1 MQPKQI
7 EHEYSEHV
15 DTITAWFIERSG
27 GLQAQA
33 ALAEL
38 GKRFRSLALGL
49 PDLPS
54 DVPIGRRERL
64 TRVSRLLARTAAL
77 PLSQY
82 GMPDLV
88 LLRALL
94 ANTYDEM
101 PDDDVVAQ
109 RAACMWLSETAR
121 LAVFHTVSAM
131 QPPEPSSPGLDTDP
145 VPVSQIA
152 PQVVLRWLVIA
163 SGDPH
168 WDRNLDEALLSA
180 ARFGTVVEQPLRAFF
195 AQVPGVLSPDLV

>member
-94 ANTYDEM
+94 ANTYDET
-101 PDDDVVAQ
+101 PDDDVDVGQQCAQ
-109 RAACMWLSETAR
+109 
-121 LAVFHTVSAM
+121 
-131 QPPEPSSPGLDTDP
+131 QY
-145 VPVSQIA
+145 Q
-152 PQVVLRWLVIA
+152 
-163 SGDPH
+163 
-168 WDRNLDEALLSA
+168 
-180 ARFGTVVEQPLRAFF
+180 
-195 AQVPGVLSPDLV
+195 